1 MADEVK
7 IDGQTFH
14 NRLSSLIS
22 AWKADRRSSDALFA
36 GVGSFIVLM
45 GKNEDAGTYQKSNA
59 MHVRLSEGR
68 LQVGSLLRFL
78 SPTVLATWV

>member
-14 NRLSSLIS
+14 NRLSSLNS
-22 AWKADRRSSDALFA
+22 AWKADRRSNDALFA
-36 GVGSFIVLM
+36 GVSSFVVLM

-59 MHVRLSEGR
+59 MHVRIRDEPWHLKA
-68 LQVGSLLRFL
+68 LLRAL
-78 SPTVLATWV
+78 SSVVLAARV